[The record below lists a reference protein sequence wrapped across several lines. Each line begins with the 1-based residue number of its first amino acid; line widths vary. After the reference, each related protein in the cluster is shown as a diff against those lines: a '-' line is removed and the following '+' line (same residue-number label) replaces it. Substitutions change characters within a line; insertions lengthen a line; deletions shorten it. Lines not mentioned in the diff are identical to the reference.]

1 LKSET
6 TPHQWGPHPASNS
19 IKSVAIGYPN
29 PMGRKKKFP
38 ERCTVTFEDGTLA
51 RVTELLEKLE
61 DRTDFVRTAVEN
73 EIPNVPVNK
82 IGRASR

>member
-1 LKSET
+1 M
-6 TPHQWGPHPASNS
+6 
-19 IKSVAIGYPN
+19 SVAIEYPN
-29 PMGRKKKFP
+29 SMGRKKKFP

-73 EIPNVPVNK
+73 EIRK
-82 IGRASR
+82 RTRQQEREGQ